1 MKHLINISVLAF
13 IAGLLLA
20 PFASIWSLNT
30 LFPTLAIPYTLE
42 TYVAALFLAF
52 TVSSTKG

>member
-1 MKHLINISVLAF
+1 MRHLISFGVLAF

>member
-1 MKHLINISVLAF
+1 MKHLISFGVLAF
-13 IAGLLLA
+13 IVGLLLA
-20 PFASIWSLNT
+20 PFAAIWSLNT

-52 TVSSTKG
+52 TISSTKG

>member
-1 MKHLINISVLAF
+1 MRYLINISVLAF
-13 IAGLLLA
+13 IVGLLLA

-30 LFPTLAIPYTLE
+30 LFPALAIPYTLE